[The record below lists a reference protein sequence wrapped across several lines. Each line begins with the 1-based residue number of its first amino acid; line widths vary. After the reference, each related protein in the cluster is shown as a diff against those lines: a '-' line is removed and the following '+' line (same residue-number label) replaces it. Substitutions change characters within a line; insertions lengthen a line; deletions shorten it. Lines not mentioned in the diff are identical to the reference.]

1 MIVLPLSR
9 RNPPPSSATCCVM
22 LYLVYFLSTVTAMVL
37 QSPKPRTASPTSCSS
52 FLGRTYNVNCAPQVT
67 SPPALTAFLVVHP
80 KKERKEATEL
90 GQTGIAKNHYEVF
103 LPQEQIDIYAE
114 STSPAAA
121 LVVGEPRPKGATS
134 SHLVCR
140 STVAH
145 HKIHQRSGVVNFE
158 KTLKK
163 WKLRLITREDPF
175 SIHKISSIAY
185 TMSAA
190 IILGTGAIQFFQSPE
205 TFSEVPPSLLIPGY
219 IFAISNAVMCCG
231 SVKMAF
237 QHRRNDVTSRNV
249 FLGTAAS
256 SLFSGF
262 HFLWTSPFGPEIFNN
277 QLVNQS
283 YHIIFILLNTV
294 FTLDTLVKIPEVVE
308 SRRDRKAEE
317 YPRRV
322 VMDAVGY
329 ILPVVWGLPPIIVAV
344 YFQAFVHDRLWFFE
358 QCTYIDQMRGVP
370 GLLPTLCYLQVAG
383 SLSASFAALFVTLRD
398 KKLVSKNQEIWG
410 ITVLSVPTMIWAM
423 YGGGLFF
430 QLFD

>member
-231 SVKMAF
+231 STQRCHFKERVLGHSRVFTFFRISLLVDKSL
-237 QHRRNDVTSRNV
+237 RSRN
-249 FLGTAAS
+249 L
-256 SLFSGF
+256 
-262 HFLWTSPFGPEIFNN
+262 
-277 QLVNQS
+277 QQS
-283 YHIIFILLNTV
+283 TCQ
-294 FTLDTLVKIPEVVE
+294 
-308 SRRDRKAEE
+308 
-317 YPRRV
+317 
-322 VMDAVGY
+322 
-329 ILPVVWGLPPIIVAV
+329 PIISNHIHTFK
-344 YFQAFVHDRLWFFE
+344 YSL
-358 QCTYIDQMRGVP
+358 YIGYSCQDP
-370 GLLPTLCYLQVAG
+370 
-383 SLSASFAALFVTLRD
+383 
-398 KKLVSKNQEIWG
+398 
-410 ITVLSVPTMIWAM
+410 
-423 YGGGLFF
+423 
-430 QLFD
+430 